1 MFQTKVLR
9 QTPKEQSKGNEA
21 FQAGVPVLQ
30 TKVRLSSGPW
40 KASRDCYRGT
50 VESGGCPL
58 GCPGSCV
65 HKLGIGPGTCGGSKN
80 GDSLFKY
87 QTLVGW
93 EVGQG
98 ALEEG
103 YPLSDTI
110 GRQIGTSAQG
120 TLVGWMLSHISLCG
134 AESPVLSVIGFL
146 HLLILIP
153 LPQPHSS
160 ATRPRRNPKAAGFNQ
175 PNERSLCFSPN
186 QEEVGSD
193 LPLTN

>member
-1 MFQTKVLR
+1 MRNPRRPLFCTEVLR
-9 QTPKEQSKGNEA
+9 QVPKEQSKANEA
-21 FQAGVPVLQ
+21 FQAGVSVLQ
-30 TKVRLSSGPW
+30 TEVRLSSGPW
-40 KASRDCYRGT
+40 KTSRDCYRGT
-50 VESGGCPL
+50 LESGGCSL

-65 HKLGIGPGTCGGSKN
+65 QTLGIGPGTCGGSEN

-87 QTLVGW
+87 QTPVGW

-103 YPLSDTI
+103 YPLSDTV
-110 GRQIGTSAQG
+110 GRQIEPFAQG

-146 HLLILIP
+146 HLLTWMP

-160 ATRPRRNPKAAGFNQ
+160 ATRPRRKTECSWLQSA
-175 PNERSLCFSPN
+175 
-186 QEEVGSD
+186 
-193 LPLTN
+193 